1 MSDYKF
7 DIGEAHARLQTIV
20 EMVERAVRTEHMLVA
35 TERLLKNISSVAQGA
50 DEVMVNEIKVPALDH
65 IIISCDASIKEN
77 PGGPSAVGVVIQWAN
92 RGIDNQDP
100 TTLAQPSPAT
110 TNNQAEYDAIY
121 FALTTL
127 AALHNNPGCP
137 IEIRSD
143 SQLVIKQLNKEI
155 ECNDPALLR
164 RRDLILE
171 LVKEL
176 PVPVMCQW
184 RPRNS
189 TPELKLANHLAQD
202 LLGVRRH

>member
-1 MSDYKF
+1 MF
-7 DIGEAHARLQTIV
+7 DQKEANTRLETII
-20 EMVERAVRTEHMLVA
+20 EMIDRALLTEPMMNT
-35 TERLLKNISSVAQGA
+35 TERLLRNVSSVAQGA
-50 DEVMVNEIKVPALDH
+50 DEVTVNEIKTPKIDH
-65 IIISCDASIKEN
+65 VIVSCDASIKEN
-77 PGGPSAVGVVIQWAN
+77 PGGPSAVGVVIQWPG

-100 TTLAQPSPAT
+100 LTISQQSPAT

-121 FALTTL
+121 TALTNL
-127 AALHNNPGCP
+127 MALHNNPGCL

-155 ECNDPALLR
+155 ECHDKELLR
-164 RRDLILE
+164 RRDAILE

-176 PVPVMCQW
+176 PVPVMYVW

-202 LLGVRRH
+202 LLGVPRH